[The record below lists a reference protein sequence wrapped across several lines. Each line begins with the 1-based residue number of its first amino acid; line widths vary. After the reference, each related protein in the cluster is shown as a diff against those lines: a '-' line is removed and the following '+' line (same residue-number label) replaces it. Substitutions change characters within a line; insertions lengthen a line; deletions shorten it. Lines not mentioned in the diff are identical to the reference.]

1 MKIFIKIIL
10 LLLLSISAT
19 KAQYKYDNY
28 KYPDVTVRGLS
39 LYLDFNAN
47 QQGNFF
53 GRSIPLNLEY
63 RHNIYYTKFQND
75 SIQQKI
81 DEFSFDNYMRN
92 TSEDNYYN
100 VSLSKRQIKR
110 NFFKPSSKF
119 LGIKGKN
126 FEFNHEIYLNNFKNE
141 VGNGINGSLSTTLA
155 LGFGRLHPVTEIFVS
170 QFLMDDLI
178 KEGLLKE
185 KFTENEL
192 FELAALM
199 VKIKSKRVFDS
210 RRSRMYQMTELS
222 NWLEGRGI
230 QQTIKTFNIIS
241 DNLYYANSFNGL
253 IGSSLSYG
261 VKPNIRLAFQKTI
274 KNENIDSKYYSL
286 ISYINFQ
293 KEQALNQYY
302 NVKYR
307 LNVAR
312 HIYSYDTGLK
322 KINTFE
328 AEYALKYFPSSRTS
342 ASAIARNIVSTSD
355 LKKFEAEMSIFVD
368 FNYFINY
375 QMVINAELSFR
386 FDYPSNINIR
396 NNFENSIIISSW
408 PENLR
413 FDIANYTNQ
422 YYFTANIN
430 FSYSFF

>member
-1 MKIFIKIIL
+1 MKFVAPHLLVLILFILEID
-10 LLLLSISAT
+10 
-19 KAQYKYDNY
+19 AQYNYNNY

-39 LYLDFNAN
+39 LYLDFDAN
-47 QQGNFF
+47 QQGDFF
-53 GRSIPLNLEY
+53 GRSNPLKLEY

-110 NFFKPSSKF
+110 NFFNPSSKF

-141 VGNGINGSLSTTLA
+141 MGNGMYGILSTTLA

-241 DNLYYANSFNGL
+241 DNLFYARTFNGL

-261 VKPNIRLAFQKTI
+261 VKPNIKLEFEKTI

-302 NVKYR
+302 NFKYR

-322 KINTFE
+322 RINTFE

-342 ASAIARNIVSTSD
+342 ASANARNIVSTRD

-375 QMVINAELSFR
+375 QMVINADLSFS

-396 NNFENSIIISSW
+396 NNFENTIIISSW

-413 FDIANYTNQ
+413 FHFANNTNN
-422 YYFTANIN
+422 YHFSANIN
-430 FSYSFF
+430 FSYTFF